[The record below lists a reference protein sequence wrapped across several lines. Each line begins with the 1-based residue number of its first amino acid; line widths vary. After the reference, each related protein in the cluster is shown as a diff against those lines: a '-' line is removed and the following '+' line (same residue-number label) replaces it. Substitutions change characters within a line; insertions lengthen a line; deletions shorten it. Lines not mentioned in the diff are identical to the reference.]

1 MSTEAFTQ
9 HLKDTGLWPVF
20 KARRQALEMHGADK
34 KESWIRAA
42 DDYGFKDFT
51 GQAATGRSGG
61 KAPSG
66 PIEGAAADVFAGKT
80 SSLRADFQWVYE
92 HIAVEDVEPADAP
105 SAGSWGLL
113 QFARNDTR
121 TFYSEW
127 MKMAAKA
134 DDMAAIHLERVEDA
148 ARTSTEITSMLRQL
162 RATVLAGDP
171 EDGGGESGVEA
182 GDVHESGE

>member
-80 SSLRADFQWVYE
+80 SSRCTSISPWRMSSRQTP
-92 HIAVEDVEPADAP
+92 HPPAHGDC
-105 SAGSWGLL
+105 SNSLGMIQG
-113 QFARNDTR
+113 R
-121 TFYSEW
+121 
-127 MKMAAKA
+127 
-134 DDMAAIHLERVEDA
+134 
-148 ARTSTEITSMLRQL
+148 STL
-162 RATVLAGDP
+162 
-171 EDGGGESGVEA
+171 SG
-182 GDVHESGE
+182 

>member
-9 HLKDTGLWPVF
+9 HLKDTGQWPEF

-34 KESWIRAA
+34 KESWVQAA

-51 GQAATGRSGG
+51 GRPATTRSGG
-61 KAPSG
+61 KAPAG
-66 PIEGAAADVFAGKT
+66 PVEGAAAEVFAGKS

-92 HIAVEDVEPADAP
+92 HIAVEDVGPGDAP
-105 SAGSWGLL
+105 SAGAWGLL

-134 DDMAAIHLERVEDA
+134 DDMDAIHRERVEDA
-148 ARTSTEITSMLRQL
+148 ARATSEITQMLKQL
-162 RATVLAGDP
+162 RATVLEGDP
-171 EDGGGESGVEA
+171 EDGGGEPAVAA